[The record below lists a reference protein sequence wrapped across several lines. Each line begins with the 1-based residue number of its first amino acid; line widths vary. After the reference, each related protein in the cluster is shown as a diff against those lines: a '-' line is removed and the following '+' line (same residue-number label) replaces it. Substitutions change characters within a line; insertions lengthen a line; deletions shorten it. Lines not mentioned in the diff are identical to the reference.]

1 MNAASL
7 VSGLPMPRLVWRPRR
22 MPLPDRTVD
31 LLRVRGIVAI
41 TGAAWASLTALIIAN
56 LWLGKSATGALLAV
70 GLLANILPTLM
81 AVQRRYDAEARTIV
95 GTLAAVM
102 PALLVYSLRGHPW
115 QMDGHMYFFVGLA
128 MLTVLCDWR
137 PIAVA
142 SALIAAHHL
151 LFEYLA
157 PAWVFAGVGNIER
170 IVFHALAVAIQF
182 GVLGFITSRL
192 EALLQEQDMAV
203 EESRRL
209 VDAAERERQRASEAL
224 HTAQAAEQAATAER
238 AQRQAVEERLAIER
252 QAELNVL
259 ASEFERTVST
269 VVKSIEDAAS
279 QLAGSST
286 DLSDIAA
293 QAGKEAGD
301 VALGVAA
308 ATVEIRQVAHSL
320 QHLST
325 SIGTIAVTAE
335 HQDRS
340 TTKAYHE
347 GRESG
352 ETITELLD
360 QTGRIGGFVDAIRSI
375 AAKTNMLALNATIE
389 AARAGAAGQGFVVVA
404 AEVKNL
410 AAEAARAS
418 DEIAALLDNIRS
430 AVGHSAAGVESVVKS
445 VRQVSEGAAEIAAV
459 VADQRSHTA
468 DIEGSASRASSGADL
483 IERRIGHV
491 AQAVAAASTLSDDVR
506 TSAGALSKDAAALR
520 SSTDMFVSFLRVAQ

>member
-1 MNAASL
+1 
-7 VSGLPMPRLVWRPRR
+7 MPP
-22 MPLPDRTVD
+22 PDRTVD

-41 TGAAWASLTALIIAN
+41 TGAAWASLAALIVAN
-56 LWLGKSATGALLAV
+56 LWLGKGAAVSLLAV

-151 LFEYLA
+151 LFEYIA
-157 PAWVFAGVGNIER
+157 PTWVFAGVGNIER
-170 IVFHALAVAIQF
+170 IVFHALAVVIQF

-209 VDAAERERQRASEAL
+209 VDTAERERRRASEAL
-224 HTAQAAEQAATAER
+224 HAAQAAEHAASAER
-238 AQRQAVEERLAIER
+238 AQRQVVEERLAVER

-259 ASEFERTVST
+259 ASEFERTVAT
-269 VVKSIEDAAS
+269 VAKSIEGAAS
-279 QLAGSST
+279 RLAGSST
-286 DLSDIAA
+286 DLSDVAA

-301 VALGVAA
+301 VALGAVE
-308 ATVEIRQVAHSL
+308 ATVEIRQVAQSL
-320 QHLST
+320 QQLSA

-335 HQDRS
+335 DQDGS
-340 TTKAYHE
+340 TSSAYHE
-347 GRESG
+347 GRQSVA
-352 ETITELLD
+352 TITELLD
-360 QTGRIGGFVDAIRSI
+360 QTERIAAFVEAIRGI

-389 AARAGAAGQGFVVVA
+389 AARAGTAGQGFVVVA

-410 AAEAARAS
+410 AGDAARAS
-418 DEIAALLDNIRS
+418 DEVAMLLGNIRG
-430 AVGHSAAGVESVVKS
+430 AVGRSATGVENVVKS
-445 VRQVSEGAAEIAAV
+445 VRQVSEGAAEIAAA
-459 VADQRSHTA
+459 VADQRSYAA
-468 DIEGSASRASSGADL
+468 DIEGSASRASSSADL
-483 IERRIGHV
+483 IEQRIGHV
-491 AQAVAAASTLSDDVR
+491 AAAVAAASALSGDVR
-506 TSAGALSKDAAALR
+506 INAGALSKDAAALR
-520 SSTDMFVSFLRVAQ
+520 SSTDMFVSFLRAGQ